1 MQGLWMLVA
10 SLCFAT
16 MGLFIKLATAQGAA
30 IGDIIL
36 FRGAVPA
43 IAIAL
48 WAVST
53 HRSLKSPASG
63 LHMRRNLF
71 GITAMWLGFYAT
83 TRLPLATAVT
93 LMYTSPLFIALI
105 LRFYYHQKNSQI
117 ETLAIGLGFLGVIA
131 VLRPVLDSDDLWV
144 ALGGLT
150 GGAIAA
156 LAYLQ
161 LRSLGKMD
169 EPEWRTVLYFA
180 GTATLSGLA
189 VSTTLQSE
197 VIWLTDPLSMATP
210 YLMGIGFFGGAGNL
224 ALTRSFGSG
233 STWLSASLQYSTI
246 LVSTL
251 YGVWVFGNI
260 PSQSTW
266 LGVILITGCG
276 VTSSIATQL
285 KSKKQ
290 KI

>member
-1 MQGLWMLVA
+1 MLVA

-30 IGDIIL
+30 IGDVIF
-36 FRGAVPA
+36 FRGLIPA
-43 IAIAL
+43 LGIVL
-48 WAVST
+48 WALATS
-53 HRSLKSPASG
+53 RSLKSPVAK
-63 LHMRRNLF
+63 LHMRRNVF

-83 TRLPLATAVT
+83 TQLPLATAVT

-105 LRFYYHQKNSQI
+105 LRFYYRQKNSRI

-150 GGAIAA
+150 GGAVAA

-161 LRSLGKMD
+161 LRNLGKME

-180 GTATLSGLA
+180 GTATISGWA
-189 VSTTLQSE
+189 VILLMPQE
-197 VIWLTDPLSMATP
+197 AIWLTDSLSIGVV
-210 YLMGIGFFGGAGNL
+210 YLVGIGLFGGAGNL

-266 LGVILITGCG
+266 LGVFLIMGCG
-276 VTSSIATQL
+276 IVSSVATHL
-285 KSKKQ
+285 KTKQ
-290 KI
+290 SPRAG